1 MSCWMHRPSHR
12 ADTNAQT
19 HRPGFAGTMR
29 GGAPWGTS
37 RAKGEQAVP
46 PRSSQGFTL
55 VELLLVLAIIGIL
68 SAIAIPSYMGQ
79 RRRARVIGD
88 AMSNARVLAMALE
101 SQKAENGIYGAS
113 GNYEWSGSSLPSP
126 NPVPT
131 FSPGDSQMV
140 YSLAIGGSGLAYTL
154 TVIAPQYANA
164 TAYQTDQTGAQLAR
178 LE

>member
-12 ADTNAQT
+12 VDTNAPAQS
-19 HRPGFAGTMR
+19 PGFAAT
-29 GGAPWGTS
+29 
-37 RAKGEQAVP
+37 
-46 PRSSQGFTL
+46 PRSCRGFTL

-101 SQKAENGIYGAS
+101 SQKAENGIYGAV
-113 GNYEWSGSSLPSP
+113 GDYTWSGSSLPSP

-131 FSPGDSQMV
+131 FSPGDSDMV
-140 YSLAIGGSGLAYTL
+140 YSLAIDGSGLAYTL